1 AAMARGNYAFGFIHD
16 DLEANRIAAPEDRT
30 TQQRLVQRTVDS
42 YRKGRGYAER
52 ALRLNDDFA
61 QRVGDRPFEALSSDT
76 FAKALSSL
84 DKEDADALFW
94 LAFNWGGT
102 LQATL
107 NPADAVQLPKLEAIS
122 ERVLELDDGVFY
134 GLGPHLLAGVLKGF
148 RAPAL
153 GGRPDEAAR
162 HFDTA
167 KAKSG
172 DILLPDVLKA
182 QWVYAQ
188 TEQPA
193 AFKKTL
199 LRVIEQPIRSDR
211 ALLETLAKKKACR
224 LLANT
229 DAYFLEDPEP
239 VPASC
244 GVLPHKYP
252 LRADPLTSNA
262 LRKHDEQ
269 PQMGIAQR
277 STEAG
282 R

>member
-1 AAMARGNYAFGFIHD
+1 MATKDGMKPILANGIHSFVSEPDVILAEQALAANLKLVEGVVETYPNDRTLLLMAAMARGNYAFGFIHD

-61 QRVGDRPFEALSSDT
+61 QRVGDRPFEAVSSDT

-134 GLGPHLLAGVLKGF
+134 GLGPHLLAGVLKG
-148 RAPAL
+148 
-153 GGRPDEAAR
+153 
-162 HFDTA
+162 
-167 KAKSG
+167 
-172 DILLPDVLKA
+172 
-182 QWVYAQ
+182 
-188 TEQPA
+188 
-193 AFKKTL
+193 
-199 LRVIEQPIRSDR
+199 
-211 ALLETLAKKKACR
+211 
-224 LLANT
+224 
-229 DAYFLEDPEP
+229 
-239 VPASC
+239 
-244 GVLPHKYP
+244 
-252 LRADPLTSNA
+252 
-262 LRKHDEQ
+262 
-269 PQMGIAQR
+269 
-277 STEAG
+277 
-282 R
+282 